1 MSSDVASGTVGYTA
15 RTMKRHIAIV
25 VCVLIVSGTSAQSR
39 RPVTV
44 DDLMK
49 LRAIVDVRISPDGEH
64 VAYVTSVPSLPTN
77 EHDGALF
84 VVPATGG

>member
-1 MSSDVASGTVGYTA
+1 MASA
-15 RTMKRHIAIV
+15 IAIV
-25 VCVLIVSGTSAQSR
+25 ACVLIAGGTLAQTR

-64 VAYVTSVPSLPTN
+64 VAYVTSTPSLGTN

-84 VVPATGG
+84 VVDSTGG